1 MPHEIGLLIGH
12 VLDRWSRSSSHFF
25 AVQPKKMC
33 KKYLMPILEGVMLKS
48 YFLVLLIIAF
58 AHFFRGRL
66 KKRELTSKAAAG
78 PSP

>member
-1 MPHEIGLLIGH
+1 MYWTDGAEVVPIFLLSN
-12 VLDRWSRSSSHFF
+12 LKKF
-25 AVQPKKMC
+25 A
-33 KKYLMPILEGVMLKS
+33 KYLMPILEGVMLKS

-66 KKRELTSKAAAG
+66 KKRELTSRAAAG